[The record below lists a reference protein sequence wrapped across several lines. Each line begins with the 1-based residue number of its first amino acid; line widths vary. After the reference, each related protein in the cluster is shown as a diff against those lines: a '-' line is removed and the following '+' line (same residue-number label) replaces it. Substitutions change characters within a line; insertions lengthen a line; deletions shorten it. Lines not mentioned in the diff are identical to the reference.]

1 MAFLTF
7 WPSCTYKNEGNITT
21 ATKLQNPESEPNI
34 KVQSLLETENDLFSI
49 VYGGWMGWDERGHL
63 GWHAT
68 YTPPWCTK
76 TPLSCP
82 LFQMAFLAQI
92 FMLVPAY
99 TPANHSLAT
108 GGWWI
113 WKRNMSLRKFR
124 SQTEEIAV
132 VASVMIVLV
141 CKEAVKRPSTFG
153 LNCDSN
159 IHVTSLMGGLFVIA
173 LQFSKQIGRNFLVI
187 SGNLLADFCIRIG
200 GSFNPSVQET
210 FEPTSFQVCHC
221 QQSAVAQGETT
232 MFQCEGVVVGRYV
245 TIHFPHNTTA
255 ALHVCEVEVFGT
267 SESNCFVLLLNK
279 VTYIS
284 WWHDSY
290 LFLFLTH
297 IKLSCLSHFC
307 SAILESS
314 NGFIPKR

>member
-1 MAFLTF
+1 MP
-7 WPSCTYKNEGNITT
+7 W
-21 ATKLQNPESEPNI
+21 KLQPLW
-34 KVQSLLETENDLFSI
+34 QYLFASW
-49 VYGGWMGWDERGHL
+49 G
-63 GWHAT
+63 
-68 YTPPWCTK
+68 TPPCCTQ
-76 TPLSCP
+76 TPQLPWP
-82 LFQMAFLAQI
+82 LFQMAFSAQI
-92 FMLVPAY
+92 FMLVPAC

-108 GGWWI
+108 GGWWS
-113 WKRNMSLRKFR
+113 WRRNMSLRKFK
-124 SQTEEIAV
+124 SQTEETAV
-132 VASVMIVLV
+132 VASVMIVWA
-141 CKEAVKRPSTFG
+141 CKQAVKRPSTFG
-153 LNCDSN
+153 LKFDSN
-159 IHVTSLMGGLFVIA
+159 IHVTSLMGGLSVTA
-173 LQFSKQIGRNFLVI
+173 LQQQFSKQIGRNFLVI
-187 SGNLLADFCIRIG
+187 AGDLLADFCIRIG

-210 FEPTSFQVCHC
+210 FDPTSFQVCHC

-307 SAILESS
+307 SAILKSWKRFLFQRGKWESQTVMNS
-314 NGFIPKR
+314 CSCWSWEVT